1 MREPTAVHLPPPQP
15 VLELPSG
22 DRYHLHPRTADIEG
36 YLAPDR
42 VPRLQP
48 GLEPVRVWDHPGRIG
63 LHRLAGP

>member
-15 VLELPSG
+15 VLPSG

-36 YLAPDR
+36 YLPPDR

-48 GLEPVRVWDHPGRIG
+48 GLEPVRVGITRG
-63 LHRLAGP
+63 ESGAGP